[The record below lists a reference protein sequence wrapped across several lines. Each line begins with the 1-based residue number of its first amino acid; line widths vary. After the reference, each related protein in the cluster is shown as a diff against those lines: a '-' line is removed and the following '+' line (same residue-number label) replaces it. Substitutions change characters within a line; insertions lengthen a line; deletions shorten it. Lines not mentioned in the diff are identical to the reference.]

1 MKTRNLLIPILLLG
15 LAPATYAVPVRVAMN
30 AVSTTMTLAT
40 KDEGTAI
47 ATGEPVNKI
56 YDFDAPAGEYLL
68 TAYATDGKTV
78 NGTIAISVPEGT
90 DLAEFKII
98 TNTAYVTNKYE
109 DGTAWTVDNGDY
121 TLDITVNSREGERYE
136 VTCGKSTTAGRNTF
150 LALNGNSYNLAFVPS
165 EAHQAEGY
173 TTLYKGGTLTFN
185 VNLSGAIPLGED
197 YSITV
202 PADAELQIGLKF
214 FHFIDFTEIEPKSVT
229 AEGGTKTYTYYLSQG
244 QVYNYRTWKPG
255 GLTQGGY
262 FTMSANPAERP
273 QLGFAEADYSAFD
286 PHKVNHDP
294 QSNEGYETG
303 DILVN
308 INERGHLSMN
318 VGETFTAH
326 AMRMWELT
334 DNSTNNYFIEPDFHY
349 TVVGLDG
356 RPLDGVVEISQ
367 KPGSAWADIEA
378 VGTGTAIVL
387 VNYDAIGLN
396 FYSKADKKAYMGG
409 EYWGAI
415 WPENTGVYVVSVGE
429 GTASVEPNMTI
440 NSDYNNGALKL
451 AGKNV
456 DAEHD
461 VFYYL
466 DTEPGALYTFSPEG
480 AVSVTMASPV
490 VGERSTS
497 FAGFSTEGVTD
508 NGDGSYTLLLRH
520 GRQIVRLTDASGR
533 SAYQVLTARKCR
545 REIVNASRPGSNIFQ
560 PGDKVKIQYSGLFH
574 PANKIAGIYN
584 MSAYVTYNGVPNG
597 SSLIL
602 GSGQYTFGSAASA
615 QAVTVDI
622 PADHDVAAVP
632 EIVMDKG
639 VIQVNGYGDPIGNH
653 RTISPLAGRSPNFTA
668 VPHKTYFGSI
678 PDVAIKLTAYMEF
691 PIRLDCDTED
701 AKIEVTFDG
710 KALEP
715 GEDGLYA
722 GTYGTYSV
730 VASKP
735 GYRCF
740 RGTFDISDDAE
751 GLQTFVVA
759 MEQSADAWD
768 GKTIAKPAQEDGV
781 YLIAKASELA
791 WLADHVNVGNASA
804 PARMVNDID
813 LGNYDWTPIGTASKP
828 YSASFDGA
836 GHTVDGLYINK
847 PAAMYQALFGYLKD
861 GSVNGV
867 EVRGSVTAKQHLAGV
882 VAYVHQNSTVSR
894 CANHAAVSG
903 SGTNVG
909 GVTGYLATA
918 TSKVADCYNTGSVTG
933 TTNVGGVSSGNV
945 KDAVVSNVYN
955 IGEISG
961 NTVGACIGGTADKPN
976 VTNAFCVK
984 EYQITAGQTLV
995 SEDEMRSGRVAWLL
1009 GDAFGQEIGTD
1020 AYPLLGGKKVLY
1032 DAAADTYYNEGGTS
1046 GIGNIDAGAGLDG
1059 AVYYNLQGVS
1069 SPVPFKGFNIVR
1081 LADGSVRKMIAR

>member
-1 MKTRNLLIPILLLG
+1 MKSRNLLIPLILSG
-15 LAPATYAVPVRVAMN
+15 FVPAAQAVPVKVTMN
-30 AVSTTMTLAT
+30 TVSTAMTFASAT
-40 KDEGTAI
+40 
-47 ATGEPVNKI
+47 TGEAVETGAPADKV
-56 YDFDAPAGEYLL
+56 YSFDAPAGEYIL
-68 TAYATDGKTV
+68 TAYASDGKTV
-78 NGTIAISVPEGT
+78 NGTIAIAVKDSEAA
-90 DLAEFKII
+90 DFKII
-98 TNTAYVTNKYE
+98 TSTVYATNKNA
-109 DGTAWTVDNGDY
+109 DKTAWTAAAGDY
-121 TLDITVNSREGERYE
+121 TLDVTVNSREGERYE
-136 VTCGKSTTAGRNTF
+136 VTVGNSTTAGRNTF
-150 LALNGNSYNLAFVPS
+150 LALNGNSYNVAFVPS

-173 TTLYKGGTLTFN
+173 TTLYKGGTLTAN
-185 VNLSGAIPLGED
+185 VNVSGAIPLGED

-202 PADAELQIGLKF
+202 PADADLQIGLKF
-214 FHFIDFTEIEPKSVT
+214 FHFIDFTEIKPKSVT

-294 QSNEGYETG
+294 QSNDGYETG

-308 INERGHLSMN
+308 INERGHLSLAP
-318 VGETFTAH
+318 GEKYAAH

-334 DNSTNNYFIEPDFHY
+334 ENSTNNYFIEPDFHY

-396 FYSKADKKAYMGG
+396 FYSKADKKPYMGG

-466 DTEPGALYTFSPEG
+466 DTEPGALYTFRPEG

-533 SAYQVLTARKCR
+533 SAYQVLTARECR
-545 REIVNASRPGSNIFQ
+545 REIVNVSRPGSAIFQ

-653 RTISPLAGRSPNFTA
+653 RNISPKAGRSPNFTA
-668 VPHKTYFGSI
+668 VAHKTYFGSI
-678 PDVAIKLTAYMEF
+678 PDVAIKLSAYMEF
-691 PIRLDCDTED
+691 PISVVCDVED
-701 AKIEVTFDG
+701 AEIAVSFGG
-710 KALEP
+710 KPLEP

-735 GYRCF
+735 GYRCARAAF
-740 RGTFDISDDAE
+740 NIDDDAE
-751 GLQTFVVA
+751 GLQTFRVV
-759 MEQSADAWD
+759 MEQSDDAWD
-768 GKTIAKPAQEDGV
+768 GKTLAEPVSEDGV
-781 YLIAKASELA
+781 YLISKGSELA
-791 WLADHVNVGNASA
+791 WLASRVNAGNAAS
-804 PARMVNDID
+804 PARMVQDID
-813 LGNYDWTPIGTASKP
+813 LGNYDWTPVGSAQKP
-828 YSASFDGA
+828 YSAAFDGA

-847 PAAMYQALFGYLKD
+847 PTALYQALFGYLKD
-861 GSVNGV
+861 GSVSGV
-867 EVRGSVTAKQHLAGV
+867 EVRGTVTGKQHVAGV
-882 VAYVHQNSTVSR
+882 VAYVHQKSEVSR
-894 CANHAAVSG
+894 CANHAAVTG

-909 GVTGYLATA
+909 GVTGFLATA
-918 TSKVADCYNTGSVTG
+918 TSKVSDCYNTGSVSG
-933 TTNVGGVSSGNV
+933 TTNVGGVSASNH
-945 KDAVVSNVYN
+945 KDAVMQNVYN
-955 IGEISG
+955 IGAVSG
-961 NTVGACIGGTADKPN
+961 KTVGACVGGTAAKTD

-1009 GDAFGQEIGTD
+1009 GDAFGQEIGVD
-1020 AYPLLGGKKVLY
+1020 PYPLLGGKKVLY
-1032 DAAADTYYNEGGTS
+1032 DAATDTYYNEGGTS
-1046 GIGNIDAGAGLDG
+1046 AVGDISVEAGLDG

-1069 SPVPFKGFNIVR
+1069 SPEPFKGFNIVR